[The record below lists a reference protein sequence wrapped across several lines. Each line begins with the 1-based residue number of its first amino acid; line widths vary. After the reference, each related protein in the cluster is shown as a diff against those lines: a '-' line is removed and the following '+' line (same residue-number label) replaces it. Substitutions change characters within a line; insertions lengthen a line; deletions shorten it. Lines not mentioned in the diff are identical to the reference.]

1 MRQSSFFGVLLLGL
15 LMAGFNACTEPRDFT
30 SHLRALDSLHT
41 KIALTA
47 TELNDVSL
55 FPQDTITAELKR
67 IQDNY
72 RGTMQLPMAQSLLRA
87 GSYRDQ
93 LQQLE
98 QWKENLNQRS
108 NHLNDEIAALSKTLT
123 DRATHD
129 ANNAEVTMPYAD
141 SLIAEIAVAQQFW
154 HTKVN
159 EWLILENQLTL
170 ALEPLNDSLTQ
181 WVDSLQQA
189 SRK

>member
-129 ANNAEVTMPYAD
+129 ANNAEVTMLYAD
-141 SLIAEIAVAQQFW
+141 SLIAEITVAQQFW

-170 ALEPLNDSLTQ
+170 ALEPINDSLSQ